1 MELKELDSLCIGKLQ
16 RKKIKV
22 ARKSNF
28 LENAIYYFEKFSHKK
43 GLLEFEFYDE
53 EGSGLG
59 PTLEY
64 YQLIATEL

>member
-1 MELKELDSLCIGKLQ
+1 MELKELDSLRIGKLQ

-22 ARKSNF
+22 SRNDNF
-28 LENAIYYFEKFSHKK
+28 LQNAIYYFNKFSNKQ
-43 GLLEFEFYDE
+43 GILEFEFYDE

-64 YQLIATEL
+64 Y